1 MFWIRVAMLDIS
13 WFTASL
19 SSCSAI
25 KWVIPR
31 ARPYTALAIVN
42 SISGGGGDLGERR
55 VVLVNALHE

>member
-42 SISGGGGDLGERR
+42 SINHRGDGEECGPE
-55 VVLVNALHE
+55 VFLDNALH